1 MLETLSLCQRRGESA
16 EGEGRAA
23 RENGSIAVCT
33 WPGQDISR
41 LYPQVQG
48 NQLIKREL
56 KRSIEVCAWPG
67 QDIGG

>member
-1 MLETLSLCQRRGESA
+1 MQAGVGNIVTLPKEGKSA

-33 WPGQDISR
+33 WPGQDIGR

-56 KRSIEVCAWPG
+56 KRSIAACA
-67 QDIGG
+67 

>member
-33 WPGQDISR
+33 WPREDIGR
-41 LYPQVQG
+41 LYPQVQR
-48 NQLIKREL
+48 NLLIKREL
-56 KRSIEVCAWPG
+56 KRSIAVCSWPG
-67 QDIGG
+67 QDTGG